1 MVVDTLNMITCA
13 VTCVVTCNTTHHQD
27 TLKGVSCFYE
37 RNNNTMNY
45 SQWIPW
51 SISFLGLL
59 IAFLTFVVNRK
70 KDLKEDFQKQ
80 EARLNDITGNLMK
93 ANLKLDQLC
102 QNSNETRL
110 DVKSLNSKV
119 VDIERRVT
127 IIETNMQ
134 TAFKDI
140 DELKERVDET

>member
-1 MVVDTLNMITCA
+1 
-13 VTCVVTCNTTHHQD
+13 
-27 TLKGVSCFYE
+27 
-37 RNNNTMNY
+37 MNY

-80 EARLNDITGNLMK
+80 EARLNEITGNLMK

-110 DVKSLNSKV
+110 DVKSLNNKV

-127 IIETNMQ
+127 IIETNMR

-140 DELKERVDET
+140 EELKEKVNE

>member
-1 MVVDTLNMITCA
+1 
-13 VTCVVTCNTTHHQD
+13 
-27 TLKGVSCFYE
+27 
-37 RNNNTMNY
+37 MNY

-80 EARLNDITGNLMK
+80 EARLNEITGNLMK

-110 DVKSLNSKV
+110 DVKSLRNDV
-119 VDIERRVT
+119 VNIERRVS
-127 IIETNMQ
+127 IIENDMKTVFSN
-134 TAFKDI
+134 I
-140 DELKERVDET
+140 DELKEKVNE

>member
-1 MVVDTLNMITCA
+1 
-13 VTCVVTCNTTHHQD
+13 
-27 TLKGVSCFYE
+27 
-37 RNNNTMNY
+37 MNY

-110 DVKSLNSKV
+110 DVKSLRNDV
-119 VDIERRVT
+119 NIIERRVT
-127 IIETNMQ
+127 IIENNMQ

-140 DELKERVDET
+140 DELKGKVNE